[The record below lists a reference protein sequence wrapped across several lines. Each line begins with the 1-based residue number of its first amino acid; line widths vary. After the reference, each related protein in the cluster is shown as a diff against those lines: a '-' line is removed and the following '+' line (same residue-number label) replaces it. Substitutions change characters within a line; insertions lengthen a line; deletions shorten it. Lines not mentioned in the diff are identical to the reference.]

1 MLFITGNTPAE
12 LKSKKNMTKVRK
24 KAMGSYLQEKRP
36 KNPVQGRQSR
46 MQSEG
51 STDSRTHSV
60 GSEQS
65 EFEIVFSNSNISES
79 ASGGRKGVGRQPSS
93 SSEPSPVESHATEPE
108 TQISS
113 VRPSIGMILPS
124 ALIVSPSRTD
134 VELPYD
140 VTIPKP
146 FQSIGKPLD
155 PFRTMFN
162 PNHPQISVQ
171 ELKFYCITRSV

>member
-1 MLFITGNTPAE
+1 LLFITGNTPAE

-65 EFEIVFSNSNISES
+65 EFEVVFSNSNDSKS
-79 ASGGRKGVGRQPSS
+79 AREVWKSVGRQPSS
-93 SSEPSPVESHATEPE
+93 SSEPSPAESHATEPE

-113 VRPSIGMILPS
+113 VRPSIGMIFPS
-124 ALIVSPSRTD
+124 ALIVSPSRTGIQL
-134 VELPYD
+134 EYD
-140 VTIPKP
+140 VTFPKP

-162 PNHPQISVQ
+162 PNHPQISV
-171 ELKFYCITRSV
+171 EEIKFYCTTHPI